1 MIPATRGRIAGAIL
15 AAALGSVVAVSA
27 LAEPKKV
34 TELKG
39 SKLYLYSEAGRRVG
53 WEKSVNILI
62 SGRLINFHQPSAA
75 SIFAAHQ

>member
-1 MIPATRGRIAGAIL
+1 MIPATGGRIAGAIL

-53 WEKSVNILI
+53 WEK
-62 SGRLINFHQPSAA
+62 
-75 SIFAAHQ
+75 